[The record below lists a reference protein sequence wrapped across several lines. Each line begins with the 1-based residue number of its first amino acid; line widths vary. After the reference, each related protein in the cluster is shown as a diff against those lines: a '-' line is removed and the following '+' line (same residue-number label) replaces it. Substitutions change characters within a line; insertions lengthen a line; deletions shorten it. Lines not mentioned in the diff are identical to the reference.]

1 MKLVK
6 VGTEKSNI
14 KKFVDFPKRMYSSK
28 DNMESA
34 SQMKALLEGTHPLS
48 KYFDL
53 DAYLILRD
61 DVTAGRFAITTYPD
75 DTTAYL
81 GFFECINDKEVSSFL
96 FSEAEKIA
104 KEKKCSVII
113 GPVDAS
119 FWLKYRLKINNFDLP
134 PYTGEPYNKDYYLEL
149 FQNSG
154 YEISEHYTS
163 SAFRSVGEDYIN
175 EKFENRNKEFL
186 AQGYKIESPKAE
198 EYEKAV
204 EEVYTLITELYSDF
218 PVYKNVSK
226 EDFCEMFKSYKT
238 IMNMSMTKM
247 AYYNGKFG
255 FDMYF
260 DRNFKAAREAGLKT
274 GVYFYT
280 QDCDETLLREHVKA
294 ILEKLDGAPLELPI
308 AYDFESWREFHKF
321 NMNIRDINRLFDV
334 FCEEVEKAGYT
345 GMLYGS
351 REPLEEVW
359 TNYNKKPVWLAN
371 YVEKT
376 LYGNDYCMW
385 QVSSAGKVDGIDENT
400 DFDVLYTDHFEGLFN

>member
-1 MKLVK
+1 ML
-6 VGTEKSNI
+6 
-14 KKFVDFPKRMYSSK
+14 YSSS
-28 DNMESA
+28 DNMESPD
-34 SQMKALLEGTHPLS
+34 SVRQILKGEHPLS
-48 KYFDL
+48 GYFKI
-53 DAYLILRD
+53 DAYLIYD
-61 DVTAGRFAITTYPD
+61 GSNVNGRFAITTYPD

-96 FSEAEKIA
+96 FLEAEKIA

-175 EKFENRNKEFL
+175 EKFENRYKEFL

-218 PVYKNVSK
+218 PIYKNVSK

-247 AYYNGKFG
+247 AYYNEKAVG
-255 FDMYF
+255 FYISLPDYGN
-260 DRNFKAAREAGLKT
+260 RVYHAGLLDIPGILKT
-274 GVYFYT
+274 RKHPDRYV
-280 QDCDETLLREHVKA
+280 
-294 ILEKLDGAPLELPI
+294 
-308 AYDFESWREFHKF
+308 
-321 NMNIRDINRLFDV
+321 
-334 FCEEVEKAGYT
+334 
-345 GMLYGS
+345 MLYMGVDQKHRGLGKALVYAIMKELMQS
-351 REPLEEVW
+351 GLPSIGALARDGKVTQNYAEE
-359 TNYNKKPVWLAN
+359 
-371 YVEKT
+371 EKT
-376 LYGNDYCMW
+376 SIYEY
-385 QVSSAGKVDGIDENT
+385 
-400 DFDVLYTDHFEGLFN
+400 VLLKHEL

>member
-14 KKFVDFPKRMYSSK
+14 KRFVDFPKRMYSSK

-34 SQMKALLEGTHPLS
+34 SQMKSLLEGTHPLS

-61 DVTAGRFAITTYPD
+61 DVTDGRFAITTYPD

-81 GFFECINDKEVSSFL
+81 GFFECISDKEVSSFL

-175 EKFENRNKEFL
+175 EKFENRYKEFL

-218 PVYKNVSK
+218 PIYKNVSK

-247 AYYNGKFG
+247 AYYNGKAVG
-255 FDMYF
+255 FYISLPDYGN
-260 DRNFKAAREAGLKT
+260 RVYHAGLLDIPGILKT
-274 GVYFYT
+274 RKHPDRYV
-280 QDCDETLLREHVKA
+280 
-294 ILEKLDGAPLELPI
+294 
-308 AYDFESWREFHKF
+308 
-321 NMNIRDINRLFDV
+321 
-334 FCEEVEKAGYT
+334 
-345 GMLYGS
+345 MLYMGVDQKHRGLGKALVYAIMKELMQS
-351 REPLEEVW
+351 GLPSIGALARDGKVTQNYAEE
-359 TNYNKKPVWLAN
+359 
-371 YVEKT
+371 EKT
-376 LYGNDYCMW
+376 SIYEY
-385 QVSSAGKVDGIDENT
+385 
-400 DFDVLYTDHFEGLFN
+400 VLLKHEL

>member
-14 KKFVDFPKRMYSSK
+14 KKFVDFPKRLYSSK

-34 SQMKALLEGTHPLS
+34 SQMKSLLEGTHPLS

-175 EKFENRNKEFL
+175 EKFENRYKEFL

-218 PVYKNVSK
+218 PIYKNVSK

-238 IMNMSMTKM
+238 IMNMSMTKI
-247 AYYNGKFG
+247 AYYNGKAVG
-255 FDMYF
+255 FYISLPDYGN
-260 DRNFKAAREAGLKT
+260 RVYHAGLLDIPGILKT
-274 GVYFYT
+274 RKHPDRYV
-280 QDCDETLLREHVKA
+280 
-294 ILEKLDGAPLELPI
+294 
-308 AYDFESWREFHKF
+308 
-321 NMNIRDINRLFDV
+321 
-334 FCEEVEKAGYT
+334 
-345 GMLYGS
+345 MLYMGVDQKHRGLGKALVYAIMKELMQS
-351 REPLEEVW
+351 GLPSIGALARDGKVTQNYAEE
-359 TNYNKKPVWLAN
+359 
-371 YVEKT
+371 EKT
-376 LYGNDYCMW
+376 SIYEY
-385 QVSSAGKVDGIDENT
+385 
-400 DFDVLYTDHFEGLFN
+400 VLLKHEL

>member
-14 KKFVDFPKRMYSSK
+14 KRFVDFPKRMYSSK
-28 DNMESA
+28 DNMESV

-61 DVTAGRFAITTYPD
+61 DVTVGRFAITTYPD

-175 EKFENRNKEFL
+175 EKFENRYKEFL

-218 PVYKNVSK
+218 PIYKNVSK

-247 AYYNGKFG
+247 AYYNGKAVG
-255 FDMYF
+255 FYISLPDYGN
-260 DRNFKAAREAGLKT
+260 RVYHAGLLDIPGILKT
-274 GVYFYT
+274 RKHPDRYV
-280 QDCDETLLREHVKA
+280 
-294 ILEKLDGAPLELPI
+294 
-308 AYDFESWREFHKF
+308 
-321 NMNIRDINRLFDV
+321 
-334 FCEEVEKAGYT
+334 
-345 GMLYGS
+345 MLYMGVDQKHRGLGKALVYAIMKELMQS
-351 REPLEEVW
+351 GLPSIGALARDGKVTQNYAEE
-359 TNYNKKPVWLAN
+359 
-371 YVEKT
+371 EKT
-376 LYGNDYCMW
+376 SIYEY
-385 QVSSAGKVDGIDENT
+385 
-400 DFDVLYTDHFEGLFN
+400 VLLKHEL

>member
-34 SQMKALLEGTHPLS
+34 SQMKSLLEGTHPLS

-175 EKFENRNKEFL
+175 EKFENRYKEFL

-218 PVYKNVSK
+218 PIYKNVSK

-247 AYYNGKFG
+247 AYYNGKAVG
-255 FDMYF
+255 FYISLPDYGN
-260 DRNFKAAREAGLKT
+260 RVYHAGLLDIPGILKT
-274 GVYFYT
+274 RKHPDRYV
-280 QDCDETLLREHVKA
+280 
-294 ILEKLDGAPLELPI
+294 
-308 AYDFESWREFHKF
+308 
-321 NMNIRDINRLFDV
+321 
-334 FCEEVEKAGYT
+334 
-345 GMLYGS
+345 MLYMGVDQKHRGLGKALVYAIMKELMQS
-351 REPLEEVW
+351 GLPSIGALARDGKVTQNYAEE
-359 TNYNKKPVWLAN
+359 
-371 YVEKT
+371 EKT
-376 LYGNDYCMW
+376 SIYEY
-385 QVSSAGKVDGIDENT
+385 
-400 DFDVLYTDHFEGLFN
+400 VLLKHEL

>member
-14 KKFVDFPKRMYSSK
+14 KKFVDFPKRLYSSK

-34 SQMKALLEGTHPLS
+34 SQMKSLLEGTHPLS

-175 EKFENRNKEFL
+175 EKFENRYKEFL

-218 PVYKNVSK
+218 PIYKNVSK

-247 AYYNGKFG
+247 AYYNGKAVG
-255 FDMYF
+255 FYISLPDYGN
-260 DRNFKAAREAGLKT
+260 RVYHAGLLDIPGILKT
-274 GVYFYT
+274 RKHPDRYV
-280 QDCDETLLREHVKA
+280 
-294 ILEKLDGAPLELPI
+294 
-308 AYDFESWREFHKF
+308 
-321 NMNIRDINRLFDV
+321 
-334 FCEEVEKAGYT
+334 
-345 GMLYGS
+345 MLYMGVDQKHRGLGKALVYAIMKELMQS
-351 REPLEEVW
+351 GLPSIGALARDGKVTQNYAEE
-359 TNYNKKPVWLAN
+359 
-371 YVEKT
+371 EKT
-376 LYGNDYCMW
+376 SIYEY
-385 QVSSAGKVDGIDENT
+385 
-400 DFDVLYTDHFEGLFN
+400 VLLKHEL

>member
-14 KKFVDFPKRMYSSK
+14 KRFVDFPKRMYSSK

-61 DVTAGRFAITTYPD
+61 DVTVGRFAITTYPD

-104 KEKKCSVII
+104 REKKCSVII

-175 EKFENRNKEFL
+175 EKFENRYKEFL
-186 AQGYKIESPKAE
+186 AQGYKIESPKAK

-218 PVYKNVSK
+218 PIYKNVSK

-247 AYYNGKFG
+247 AYYNGKAVG
-255 FDMYF
+255 FYISLPDYGN
-260 DRNFKAAREAGLKT
+260 RVYHAGLLDIPGILKT
-274 GVYFYT
+274 RKHPDRYV
-280 QDCDETLLREHVKA
+280 
-294 ILEKLDGAPLELPI
+294 
-308 AYDFESWREFHKF
+308 
-321 NMNIRDINRLFDV
+321 
-334 FCEEVEKAGYT
+334 
-345 GMLYGS
+345 MLYMGVDQKHRGLGKALVYAIMKELMQS
-351 REPLEEVW
+351 GLPSIGALARDGKVTQNYAEE
-359 TNYNKKPVWLAN
+359 
-371 YVEKT
+371 EKT
-376 LYGNDYCMW
+376 SIYEY
-385 QVSSAGKVDGIDENT
+385 
-400 DFDVLYTDHFEGLFN
+400 VLLKHEL

>member
-14 KKFVDFPKRMYSSK
+14 KRFVDFPKRMYSSK

-175 EKFENRNKEFL
+175 EKFENRYKEFL
-186 AQGYKIESPKAE
+186 AQGYKIESPKAK

-247 AYYNGKFG
+247 AYYNGKAVG
-255 FDMYF
+255 FYISLPDYGN
-260 DRNFKAAREAGLKT
+260 RVYHAGLLDIPGILKT
-274 GVYFYT
+274 RKHPDRYV
-280 QDCDETLLREHVKA
+280 
-294 ILEKLDGAPLELPI
+294 
-308 AYDFESWREFHKF
+308 
-321 NMNIRDINRLFDV
+321 
-334 FCEEVEKAGYT
+334 
-345 GMLYGS
+345 MLYMGVDQKHRGLGKALVYAIMKELMQS
-351 REPLEEVW
+351 GLPSIGALARDGKVTQNYAEE
-359 TNYNKKPVWLAN
+359 
-371 YVEKT
+371 EKT
-376 LYGNDYCMW
+376 SIYEY
-385 QVSSAGKVDGIDENT
+385 
-400 DFDVLYTDHFEGLFN
+400 VLLKHEL

>member
-34 SQMKALLEGTHPLS
+34 SQMKSLLEGTHPLS
-48 KYFDL
+48 KYFNL

-61 DVTAGRFAITTYPD
+61 DETAGRFAITTYPD

-175 EKFENRNKEFL
+175 EKFENRYKEFL

-218 PVYKNVSK
+218 PIYKNVSK

-247 AYYNGKFG
+247 AYYNGKAVG
-255 FDMYF
+255 FYISLPDYGN
-260 DRNFKAAREAGLKT
+260 RVYHAGLLDIPGILKT
-274 GVYFYT
+274 RKHPDRYV
-280 QDCDETLLREHVKA
+280 
-294 ILEKLDGAPLELPI
+294 
-308 AYDFESWREFHKF
+308 
-321 NMNIRDINRLFDV
+321 
-334 FCEEVEKAGYT
+334 
-345 GMLYGS
+345 MLYMGVDQKHRGLGKALVYAIMKELMQS
-351 REPLEEVW
+351 GLPSIGALARDGKVTQNYAEE
-359 TNYNKKPVWLAN
+359 
-371 YVEKT
+371 EKT
-376 LYGNDYCMW
+376 SIYEY
-385 QVSSAGKVDGIDENT
+385 
-400 DFDVLYTDHFEGLFN
+400 VLLKHEL

>member
-14 KKFVDFPKRMYSSK
+14 KKFVDFPKRLYSSK

-34 SQMKALLEGTHPLS
+34 SQMKSLLEETHPLS

-134 PYTGEPYNKDYYLEL
+134 PYTGEPYNKDYYLKL
-149 FQNSG
+149 FQNNG

-175 EKFENRNKEFL
+175 EKFENRYKEFL

-204 EEVYTLITELYSDF
+204 EEVHTLITELYSDF
-218 PVYKNVSK
+218 PIYKNVLK

-247 AYYNGKFG
+247 AYYNGKAVG
-255 FDMYF
+255 FYISLPDYGN
-260 DRNFKAAREAGLKT
+260 RVYHAGLLDIPGILKT
-274 GVYFYT
+274 RKHPDRYV
-280 QDCDETLLREHVKA
+280 
-294 ILEKLDGAPLELPI
+294 
-308 AYDFESWREFHKF
+308 
-321 NMNIRDINRLFDV
+321 
-334 FCEEVEKAGYT
+334 
-345 GMLYGS
+345 MLYMGVDQKHRGLGKALVYAIMKELMQS
-351 REPLEEVW
+351 GLPSIGALARDGKVTQNYAEE
-359 TNYNKKPVWLAN
+359 
-371 YVEKT
+371 EKT
-376 LYGNDYCMW
+376 SIYEY
-385 QVSSAGKVDGIDENT
+385 
-400 DFDVLYTDHFEGLFN
+400 VLLKHEL

>member
-14 KKFVDFPKRMYSSK
+14 KKFVDFPKRLYSSK

-34 SQMKALLEGTHPLS
+34 SQMKSLLEGTHPLS

-119 FWLKYRLKINNFDLP
+119 FWLKYRLKINIFDLP

-175 EKFENRNKEFL
+175 EKFENRYKEFL

-218 PVYKNVSK
+218 PIYKNVSK

-247 AYYNGKFG
+247 AYYNGKAVG
-255 FDMYF
+255 FYISLPDYGN
-260 DRNFKAAREAGLKT
+260 RVYHAGLLDIPGILKT
-274 GVYFYT
+274 RKHPDRYV
-280 QDCDETLLREHVKA
+280 
-294 ILEKLDGAPLELPI
+294 
-308 AYDFESWREFHKF
+308 
-321 NMNIRDINRLFDV
+321 
-334 FCEEVEKAGYT
+334 
-345 GMLYGS
+345 MLYMGVDQKHRGLGKALVYAIMKELMQS
-351 REPLEEVW
+351 GLPSIGALARDGKVTQNYAEE
-359 TNYNKKPVWLAN
+359 
-371 YVEKT
+371 EKT
-376 LYGNDYCMW
+376 SIYEY
-385 QVSSAGKVDGIDENT
+385 
-400 DFDVLYTDHFEGLFN
+400 VLLKHEL

>member
-14 KKFVDFPKRMYSSK
+14 KKFVDFPKRLYSSK

-34 SQMKALLEGTHPLS
+34 SQMKSLLEETHPLS

-134 PYTGEPYNKDYYLEL
+134 PYTGEPYNKDYYLKL
-149 FQNSG
+149 FQNNG

-175 EKFENRNKEFL
+175 EKFENRYKEFL

-218 PVYKNVSK
+218 PIYKNVLK

-247 AYYNGKFG
+247 AYYNGKAVG
-255 FDMYF
+255 FYISLPDYGN
-260 DRNFKAAREAGLKT
+260 RVYHAGLLDIPGILKT
-274 GVYFYT
+274 RKHPDRYV
-280 QDCDETLLREHVKA
+280 
-294 ILEKLDGAPLELPI
+294 
-308 AYDFESWREFHKF
+308 
-321 NMNIRDINRLFDV
+321 
-334 FCEEVEKAGYT
+334 
-345 GMLYGS
+345 MLYMGVDQKHRGLGKALVYAIMKELMQS
-351 REPLEEVW
+351 GLPSIGALARDGKVTQNYAEE
-359 TNYNKKPVWLAN
+359 
-371 YVEKT
+371 EKT
-376 LYGNDYCMW
+376 SIYEY
-385 QVSSAGKVDGIDENT
+385 
-400 DFDVLYTDHFEGLFN
+400 VLLKHEL

>member
-14 KKFVDFPKRMYSSK
+14 KRFVDFPKRMYSSK

-34 SQMKALLEGTHPLS
+34 SQMKSLLEGTHPLS

-75 DTTAYL
+75 DTMAYL

-175 EKFENRNKEFL
+175 EKFENRYKEFL

-218 PVYKNVSK
+218 PIYKNVSK

-247 AYYNGKFG
+247 AYYNGKAVG
-255 FDMYF
+255 FYISLPDYGN
-260 DRNFKAAREAGLKT
+260 RVYHAGLLDIPGILKT
-274 GVYFYT
+274 RKHPDRYV
-280 QDCDETLLREHVKA
+280 
-294 ILEKLDGAPLELPI
+294 
-308 AYDFESWREFHKF
+308 
-321 NMNIRDINRLFDV
+321 
-334 FCEEVEKAGYT
+334 
-345 GMLYGS
+345 MLYMGVDQKHRGLGKALVYAIMKELMQS
-351 REPLEEVW
+351 GLPSIGALARDGKVTQNYAEE
-359 TNYNKKPVWLAN
+359 
-371 YVEKT
+371 EKT
-376 LYGNDYCMW
+376 SIYEY
-385 QVSSAGKVDGIDENT
+385 
-400 DFDVLYTDHFEGLFN
+400 VLLKHEL

>member
-14 KKFVDFPKRMYSSK
+14 KRFVDFPKRMYSSK

-175 EKFENRNKEFL
+175 EKFENRYKEFL

-218 PVYKNVSK
+218 PIYKNVSK

-247 AYYNGKFG
+247 AYYNGKAVG
-255 FDMYF
+255 FYISLPDYGN
-260 DRNFKAAREAGLKT
+260 RVYHAGLLDIPGILKT
-274 GVYFYT
+274 RKHPDRYV
-280 QDCDETLLREHVKA
+280 
-294 ILEKLDGAPLELPI
+294 
-308 AYDFESWREFHKF
+308 
-321 NMNIRDINRLFDV
+321 
-334 FCEEVEKAGYT
+334 
-345 GMLYGS
+345 MLYMGVDQKHRGLGKALVYAIMKELMQS
-351 REPLEEVW
+351 GLPSIGALARDGKVTQNYAEE
-359 TNYNKKPVWLAN
+359 
-371 YVEKT
+371 EKT
-376 LYGNDYCMW
+376 SIYEY
-385 QVSSAGKVDGIDENT
+385 
-400 DFDVLYTDHFEGLFN
+400 VLLKHEL

>member
-14 KKFVDFPKRMYSSK
+14 KKFVDFPKRLYSSK

-34 SQMKALLEGTHPLS
+34 SQMKSLLEGTHPLS
-48 KYFDL
+48 KYFEL

-61 DVTAGRFAITTYPD
+61 DVTVGRFAITTYPD

-175 EKFENRNKEFL
+175 EKFENRYKEFL
-186 AQGYKIESPKAE
+186 AQGYKIESPKAV

-218 PVYKNVSK
+218 PIYKNVSK

-247 AYYNGKFG
+247 AYYNGKAVG
-255 FDMYF
+255 FYISLPDYGN
-260 DRNFKAAREAGLKT
+260 RVYHAGLLDIPGILKT
-274 GVYFYT
+274 RKHPDRYV
-280 QDCDETLLREHVKA
+280 
-294 ILEKLDGAPLELPI
+294 
-308 AYDFESWREFHKF
+308 
-321 NMNIRDINRLFDV
+321 
-334 FCEEVEKAGYT
+334 
-345 GMLYGS
+345 MLYMGVDQKHRGLGKALVYAIMKELMQS
-351 REPLEEVW
+351 GLPSIGALARDGKVTQNYAEE
-359 TNYNKKPVWLAN
+359 
-371 YVEKT
+371 EKT
-376 LYGNDYCMW
+376 SIYEY
-385 QVSSAGKVDGIDENT
+385 
-400 DFDVLYTDHFEGLFN
+400 VLLKHEL

>member
-1 MKLVK
+1 MKLVR
-6 VGTEKSNI
+6 VGSEKSNI
-14 KKFVDFPKRMYSSK
+14 KRFVDLPKKLYSSK

-34 SQMKALLEGTHPLS
+34 SQMKSLLEGTHPLS

-61 DVTAGRFAITTYPD
+61 DETAGRFAITTYPD

-81 GFFECINDKEVSSFL
+81 GFFECINDKDVSSFL

-104 KEKKCSVII
+104 KEKKCSVIV

-119 FWLKYRLKINNFDLP
+119 FWLKYRLKINNFDLQ

-163 SAFRSVGEDYIN
+163 SAFRSVGEDYVN
-175 EKFENRNKEFL
+175 EKFENRYKEFL
-186 AQGYKIESPKAE
+186 AQGYKIESPKTE

-218 PVYKNVSK
+218 PIYKNVSK

-247 AYYNGKFG
+247 AYYNGKAVG
-255 FDMYF
+255 FYISLPDYGN
-260 DRNFKAAREAGLKT
+260 RVYHAGLLDVPGILKT
-274 GVYFYT
+274 RKHPDRYV
-280 QDCDETLLREHVKA
+280 
-294 ILEKLDGAPLELPI
+294 
-308 AYDFESWREFHKF
+308 
-321 NMNIRDINRLFDV
+321 
-334 FCEEVEKAGYT
+334 
-345 GMLYGS
+345 MLYMGVDQKHRGLGKALVYAIMKELMQS
-351 REPLEEVW
+351 GLPSIGALARDGKVTQNYAEE
-359 TNYNKKPVWLAN
+359 
-371 YVEKT
+371 EKT
-376 LYGNDYCMW
+376 SIYEY
-385 QVSSAGKVDGIDENT
+385 
-400 DFDVLYTDHFEGLFN
+400 VLLKHEL

>member
-14 KKFVDFPKRMYSSK
+14 KRFVDFPKRMYSSK

-175 EKFENRNKEFL
+175 EKFENRYKEFL
-186 AQGYKIESPKAE
+186 AQGYKIESPKAK

-218 PVYKNVSK
+218 PIYKNVSK

-247 AYYNGKFG
+247 AYYNGKAVG
-255 FDMYF
+255 FYISLPDYGNRVYHASLL
-260 DRNFKAAREAGLKT
+260 DIPGILKT
-274 GVYFYT
+274 RKHPDRYV
-280 QDCDETLLREHVKA
+280 
-294 ILEKLDGAPLELPI
+294 
-308 AYDFESWREFHKF
+308 
-321 NMNIRDINRLFDV
+321 
-334 FCEEVEKAGYT
+334 
-345 GMLYGS
+345 MLYMGVDQKHRGLGKALVYAIMKELMQS
-351 REPLEEVW
+351 GLPSIGALARDGKVTQNYAEE
-359 TNYNKKPVWLAN
+359 
-371 YVEKT
+371 EKT
-376 LYGNDYCMW
+376 SIYEY
-385 QVSSAGKVDGIDENT
+385 
-400 DFDVLYTDHFEGLFN
+400 VLLKHEL

>member
-175 EKFENRNKEFL
+175 EKFENRYKEFL

-218 PVYKNVSK
+218 PIYKNVSK

-247 AYYNGKFG
+247 AYYNGKAVG
-255 FDMYF
+255 FYISLPDYGN
-260 DRNFKAAREAGLKT
+260 RVYHAGLLDIPGILKT
-274 GVYFYT
+274 RKHPDRYV
-280 QDCDETLLREHVKA
+280 
-294 ILEKLDGAPLELPI
+294 
-308 AYDFESWREFHKF
+308 
-321 NMNIRDINRLFDV
+321 
-334 FCEEVEKAGYT
+334 
-345 GMLYGS
+345 MLYMGVDQKHRGLGKALVYAIMKELMQS
-351 REPLEEVW
+351 GLPSIGALARDGKVTQNYAEE
-359 TNYNKKPVWLAN
+359 
-371 YVEKT
+371 EKT
-376 LYGNDYCMW
+376 SIYEY
-385 QVSSAGKVDGIDENT
+385 
-400 DFDVLYTDHFEGLFN
+400 VLLKHEL